1 MDYENLLFEV
11 RDGVGL
17 VTVNRPKALNALDS
31 RTIAELDACLASV
44 AADAAVRA
52 LVVTGAGDKAF
63 VAGADIA
70 EMAGMTPVVARHF
83 AAAGQRTLSRLEA
96 LPIPT
101 VAAVNGYALGG
112 GSELALACD
121 LVYAS
126 ERARFG
132 QPEVTLGLVPAWGGT
147 QRLARRVGSMRALEM
162 VLGGE
167 AYDAAR
173 AKEMGLCLEVLPPEK
188 LLDHALAKAKLI
200 ASRGPLAVA
209 AAKRV
214 LRAGAD
220 AGLAQGL
227 VLEAEAFGLLV
238 ATDDM
243 REGTRAFLEK
253 RPARFTSPPSPP
265 LRATR
270 GEGGDPST

>member
-1 MDYENLLFEV
+1 MAYENLLFQVE
-11 RDGVGL
+11 DGIAVL
-17 VTVNRPKALNALDS
+17 TFNRPKALNALNS
-31 RTIAELDACLASV
+31 RTLAELDAVLQAE
-44 AADAAVRA
+44 ARDPAVRA
-52 LVVTGAGDKAF
+52 LVLTGAGDKAF

-70 EMAGMTPVVARHF
+70 EMSAMTAQQARTF
-83 AAAGQRTLSRLEA
+83 AELGQRAFSRLEA

-101 VAAVNGYALGG
+101 IAAVNGYALGG
-112 GSELALACD
+112 GGELALSCD

-132 QPEVTLGLVPAWGGT
+132 QPEVNLGLLPSWGGT
-147 QRLARRVGSMRALEM
+147 QRLARRVGAMRALEI

-167 AYDAAR
+167 MVEAR
-173 AKEMGLCLEVLPPEK
+173 PAREMGLCLEVLAPEA
-188 LLDHALAKAKLI
+188 LLPHAKAKAKVI

-227 VLEAEAFGLLV
+227 ALEAEAFGLV
-238 ATDDM
+238 FASDNM
-243 REGTRAFLEK
+243 REGTKAFLEK
-253 RPARFTSPPSPP
+253 RPPSFKG
-265 LRATR
+265 T
-270 GEGGDPST
+270 

>member
-1 MDYENLLFEV
+1 MAYENLLFQVE
-11 RDGVGL
+11 DGIAVL
-17 VTVNRPKALNALDS
+17 TVNRPKALNALNS
-31 RTIAELDACLASV
+31 RTLAELDQVLQVEAR
-44 AADAAVRA
+44 DPAVRA

-70 EMAGMTPVVARHF
+70 EMSAMSPAQARAF
-83 AAAGQRTLSRLEA
+83 AELGQRAYARLEA

-101 VAAVNGYALGG
+101 IAAVNGFALGG
-112 GSELALACD
+112 GGELALACD

-132 QPEVTLGLVPAWGGT
+132 QPEVNLGLLPSWGGT
-147 QRLARRVGSMRALEM
+147 QRLARRVGAMRALEI
-162 VLGGE
+162 VLTGE
-167 AYDAAR
+167 MYDAAR
-173 AKEMGLCLEVLPPEK
+173 AKEMGLCLEVLAPDA
-188 LLDHALAKAKLI
+188 LLPHAKAKAKVI

-227 VLEAEAFGLLV
+227 ALEAEAFGLV
-238 ATDDM
+238 FASDDM
-243 REGTRAFLEK
+243 REGTKAFLEK
-253 RPARFTSPPSPP
+253 RPARFKG
-265 LRATR
+265 A
-270 GEGGDPST
+270 